1 MILAERRSVI
11 SRRVL
16 LGGFAAT
23 VSLAVCGMASAGTT
37 RLLTLVRR
45 TTGEVGR
52 RVPFWRDGAPD
63 QHGLSELNWLMRD
76 VRVGQVRPIDLR
88 VYFLLAVLQSEVSG
102 RPIIVMSGYRTKAT
116 NELLR
121 QQGFEAARNSF
132 HLRGCAADV
141 NVGGVSPAR
150 VAVLGSL
157 LGLGGVGLYRNFVHL
172 DTGPRRFWTG

>member
-1 MILAERRSVI
+1 MILAGRRSVI

-23 VSLAVCGMASAGTT
+23 VSLAVCGMASAGTI
-37 RLLTLVRR
+37 RLLTLVRLA
-45 TTGEVGR
+45 TGEVGR

-63 QHGLSELNWLMRD
+63 QDGLAELNWLMRD
-76 VRVGQVRPIDLR
+76 VEVGQVQPIDLR
-88 VYFLLAVLQSEVSG
+88 VYYLLAVLQAEVGG
-102 RPIIVMSGYRTKAT
+102 RPISITSGYRTKAT
-116 NELLR
+116 NERLR
-121 QQGFEAARNSF
+121 EQGIDAARNSF

-141 NVGGVSPAR
+141 NVRGVSSAR
-150 VAVLGSL
+150 IAVFGSL